1 LLTVLGLEEAKKL
14 AKEKF
19 KELLNS
25 YDDIDSAS
33 ALGRV
38 LFEDISSAEDVP
50 GFSRSTVDGYAV
62 RACDTYGSSNSIPAI
77 LECKG
82 EILMGDKAEGALEG
96 GDCYKIS
103 TGGMLPQGAD
113 AALMVEDSQ
122 DLGDGLIYG
131 VKPVAPGENTAL
143 KGDDV
148 KSGEIFLKKHT
159 LLTAKEIGAL
169 AATGIEKVR
178 VFKKPTVAIISTGDE
193 LIKPKEKPGP
203 GEVRDVNG
211 RLLAAAVTES
221 GGVPLFLGIIKDD
234 RLAIEGAIKEALE
247 KADMLLISGGS
258 SAGERDMTV
267 DIIGSLGEVFMHGL
281 ALKPGKPTIMG
292 AVDSKPVI
300 GLPGHPVAAFFVYK
314 ELVETIIL
322 NMTGAKLVPRVI
334 SAKLTTNYPSNHGRE
349 EIVPVKLSDDL
360 SFAQPLFI
368 MSGLITLLAE
378 ADGYIKIPR
387 DNEGFEKGKLVD
399 IRLF

>member
-1 LLTVLGLEEAKKL
+1 MLNVLTLKEAVEL
-14 AKEKF
+14 QDKEFGAYKTLP
-19 KELLNS
+19 EIIQGS
-25 YDDIDSAS
+25 Q

-38 LFEDISSAEDVP
+38 LYEDIRAEEFVP
-50 GFSRSTVDGYAV
+50 SFSRSTVDGYAV

-77 LECKG
+77 LECRG
-82 EILMGDKAEGALEG
+82 EILMGQAALKGLKG

-103 TGGMLPQGAD
+103 TGGMLPPGAD

-122 DLGDGLIYG
+122 DLCDGLIYG
-131 VKPVAPGENTAL
+131 VRPVAPGENTAF

-148 KSGEIFLKKHT
+148 KSGEIFLKKYT
-159 LLTAKEIGAL
+159 FFTAKELGAL
-169 AATGIEKVR
+169 AATGIERVR
-178 VFKKPTVAIISTGDE
+178 VFKKPLVAIISTGDE
-193 LIKPKEKPGP
+193 LTEPQEKPGP
-203 GEVRDVNG
+203 GQVRDVNG

-221 GGVPLFLGIIKDD
+221 GGVPIFLGIIKDD
-234 RLAIEGAIKEALE
+234 RSAIEGAIKEGLE

-292 AVDSKPVI
+292 AVNSKPVI
-300 GLPGHPVAAFFVYK
+300 GLPGHPVAAFFVFK
-314 ELVETIIL
+314 ELVEIMIY
-322 NMTGAKLVPRVI
+322 NMMGAKLIPCVK
-334 SAKLTTNYPSNHGRE
+334 SAKLSTNYPSNYGRE

-360 SFAQPLFI
+360 SCAKPLFI
-368 MSGLITLLAE
+368 KSGLITLLAG

-387 DNEGFEKGKLVD
+387 DSEGFEKGRLVD